1 MTEADSSNPAAA
13 TREQREIDVLI
24 WGATGFTG
32 QIVCDYMAQNY
43 GGSNLTWG
51 IGGRN
56 QSKLET
62 VRSGL
67 GSAAENLALYVADSH
82 DREKLNELVSKAR
95 VVLTTVGPYAKYGSE
110 LVAACAAQGTHY
122 CDLTGEVYWMRQMI
136 DAHEESARASGA
148 RIVHTCGFD
157 SIPSDLGAYFLQRE
171 MQSRHGCVSPWIKYR
186 TRAFSGGFSGGT
198 VDSMMTMM
206 EQAKDDPSINRINAD
221 PYALNPPDQRQGLD
235 GPDRMTPQYEADFN
249 AWVGPFV
256 MAQVNTRVVRRTNAL
271 LGNRYGND
279 FRYDEGSIM
288 PAGPMGGLAAAGLSL
303 SMATMNAMAAFS
315 PTRSLLQM
323 MAPKPG
329 EGPSEEAQ
337 RKGFFH
343 IELLAQHPTDRS
355 KDLRAHVKGDRDPG
369 YGSTAKMLSE
379 CAVCLAQ
386 DELPVAGGFWT
397 PAAAMGDA
405 LLERLPANA
414 GVTFELEN

>member
-1 MTEADSSNPAAA
+1 MAQQPETPSAHQ
-13 TREQREIDVLI
+13 EQREIDVLV

-32 QIVCDYMAQNY
+32 NIVARYMNSTY
-43 GGSNLTWG
+43 GASNLTWG
-51 IGGRN
+51 LGGRN
-56 QSKLET
+56 QSKLEA
-62 VRSGL
+62 VR
-67 GSAAENLALYVADSH
+67 NALSEAGADAPLYLADSH
-82 DREKLNELVSKAR
+82 DPAQMRELVGKAR
-95 VVLTTVGPYAKYGSE
+95 VVLTTVGPYAKYGNE
-110 LVAACAAQGTHY
+110 LVAACAELGTHY
-122 CDLTGEVYWMRQMI
+122 CDLTGEVHWMRRMI
-136 DAHEESARASGA
+136 DAHQETAQASGA

-157 SIPSDLGAYFLQRE
+157 SIPSDLGVYFLQRA
-171 MQSRHGCVSPWIKYR
+171 MQDRYGCASPWIKCR

-206 EQAKDDPSINRINAD
+206 EQAKDDPDIKRIIAD
-221 PYALNPPDQRQGLD
+221 PYALNPSGAREGLD
-235 GPDRMTPQYEADFN
+235 GPDRQSPEYDQDFEA
-249 AWVGPFV
+249 WIGPFV
-256 MAQVNTRVVRRTNAL
+256 MSQINTRVVRRSNAVM
-271 LGNRYGND
+271 GYPYGRD
-279 FRYDEGSIM
+279 FRYDEASIM
-288 PAGPMGGLAAAGLSL
+288 PGGALGGFAAAGMSL
-303 SMATMNAMAAFS
+303 TMATVNAMAAFA
-315 PTRSLLQM
+315 PTRSLLQS

-379 CAVCLAQ
+379 CAVSLAQ
-386 DELPVAGGFWT
+386 DESPVGGGFWT

-414 GVTFELEN
+414 GVTFELDD